1 MERTRLATQGEEVD
15 SRHDPLFRG
24 MVLLLL
30 ALHVIVL
37 CTTRLAT
44 IEDKLAIAAS
54 VSCLVLI
61 LQGSHYHTR
70 AIHEI
75 FVITLIFS
83 SLWSVNARVRGLT
96 VVVLLAVLAWWRFS
110 DFKCPLLHDA
120 RRSIFS
126 ELQVWL
132 ILACAI
138 FWHDQTASLSDKLF
152 ATAMIYIGRRCVGR
166 ILN

>member
-1 MERTRLATQGEEVD
+1 ME

-24 MVLLLL
+24 IVILLL
-30 ALHVIVL
+30 ALHVMVI
-37 CTTRLAT
+37 CTTRLAAF
-44 IEDKLAIAAS
+44 EDKLVIATS
-54 VSCLVLI
+54 VACLVLI
-61 LQGSHYHTR
+61 FQEAHHHTH

-83 SLWSVNARVRGLT
+83 SLWSVNAKVRGLT
-96 VVVLLAVLAWWRFS
+96 VAVLLAVLAWWRFS
-110 DFKCPLLHDA
+110 DNKCPLLHNA

-126 ELQVWL
+126 ELQLWF

-138 FWHDQTASLSDKLF
+138 FWHDQTTSLSDKFF

-166 ILN
+166 LLN